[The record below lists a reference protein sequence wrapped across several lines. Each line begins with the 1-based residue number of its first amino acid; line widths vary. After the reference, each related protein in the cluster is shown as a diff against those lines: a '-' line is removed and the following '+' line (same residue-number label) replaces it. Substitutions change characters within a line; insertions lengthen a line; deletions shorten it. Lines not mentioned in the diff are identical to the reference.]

1 MKAIALGNVHAL
13 YQRLRPEIT
22 IIGTGGDSN
31 GRDVFEMVLC
41 GASMVQ
47 VASALA
53 AKGSGIFTKLN
64 QELSEIMKLKRYQT
78 IEEFKGQLRHL

>member
-1 MKAIALGNVHAL
+1 M
-13 YQRLRPEIT
+13 
-22 IIGTGGDSN
+22 
-31 GRDVFEMVLC
+31 FEMVLC

-64 QELSEIMKLKRYQT
+64 QELSEIMKLKGYQT